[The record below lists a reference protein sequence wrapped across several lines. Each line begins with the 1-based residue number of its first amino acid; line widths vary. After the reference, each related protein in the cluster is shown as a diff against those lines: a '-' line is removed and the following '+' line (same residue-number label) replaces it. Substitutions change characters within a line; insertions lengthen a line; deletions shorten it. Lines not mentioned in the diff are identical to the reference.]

1 MEVMHGGKRTQVTV
15 RSVIPQLNNIQL
27 LDVMKE
33 VFEQYDVCK
42 RTPGNSER
50 DEYVKS
56 IDLAVGYLSMKE
68 QEIITQRFLIDFYR
82 KDYEVFSSYIKPS
95 MSKDTYTKHRNR
107 ALATLFITLS
117 ESGIIQFKEEEK

>member
-1 MEVMHGGKRTQVTV
+1 MEVIHEGRRTQVIV
-15 RSVIPQLNNIQL
+15 KSVIPKLNNIQL
-27 LDVMKE
+27 LNVMKE

-42 RTPGNSER
+42 RTPGNPER
-50 DEYVKS
+50 EEYVKS
-56 IDLAVGYLSMKE
+56 IDLAVDYLSMKE
-68 QEIITQRFLIDFYR
+68 QEIITQRFLIDCYR

-117 ESGIIQFKEEEK
+117 ESGIIQFKEEEQ